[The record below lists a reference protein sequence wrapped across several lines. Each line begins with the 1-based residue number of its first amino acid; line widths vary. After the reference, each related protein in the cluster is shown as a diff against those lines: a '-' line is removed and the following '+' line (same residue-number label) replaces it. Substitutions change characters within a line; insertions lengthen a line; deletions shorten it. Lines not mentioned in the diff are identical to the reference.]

1 MENILKILYTGQI
14 VCLLLVMYNL
24 IRLVMLE
31 REGGR
36 LEASHVASEFKLMEL
51 AQEK

>member
-1 MENILKILYTGQI
+1 
-14 VCLLLVMYNL
+14 
-24 IRLVMLE
+24 MLE